1 MLILHCCTCFV
12 YRTWNV
18 DPTEDDVKE
27 DKNTVD
33 DVIEK
38 ESLPSIEFGDDMALF
53 DENITLFSTN
63 MKYPVAVDVV
73 GDDVRGNISSKY
85 RYYKI
90 FLQRLV
96 NQTYENMKLFKLYT
110 SDDTL
115 RDLNIPKTI
124 LKVIFLVR

>member
-1 MLILHCCTCFV
+1 M

-18 DPTEDDVKE
+18 DPSEEDVKE
-27 DKNTVD
+27 DKNTED
-33 DVIEK
+33 DVEK
-38 ESLPSIEFGDDMALF
+38 ESLPSIEFEDDIAF
-53 DENITLFSTN
+53 FNENITLFSTN
-63 MKYPVAVDVV
+63 IKYPVAVDVV
-73 GDDVRGNISSKY
+73 GDDVGGNISKY

-115 RDLNIPKTI
+115 RDLNILKTI
-124 LKVIFLVR
+124 LKVIVLFVEDTLTS